1 MTAMATAKEAFPSS
15 TYHASDGAAYDRW
28 LGRWAERLAELLLDF
43 ADFPETGEV
52 IDVGCGTGAL
62 TLAMARRWPERGVL
76 GVDLAEPFLE
86 HARRQPSPN
95 PPRFEVG
102 DACQLRYAD
111 GAFAAAA
118 SQLVLMFIPRPERAL
133 AEIARVVRP
142 GGKVVAALWDFRGG
156 LIFQRLLWDTAAALD
171 PEARATRNRLF
182 SAPLVLPDGLTQLF
196 RAQGLQDVE
205 RQSLTIRMEFAD
217 FADYW
222 EPFLGGQGPVG
233 AYFLQLAPELKARIK
248 EAVRDAYLSGA
259 ADGPRSM
266 TATAWAV
273 RGRVP

>member
-1 MTAMATAKEAFPSS
+1 MAAASGTFLSS

-43 ADFPETGEV
+43 AEFPASGDL

-62 TLAMARRWPERGVL
+62 TFAMARRWPQRRVL
-76 GVDLAEPFLE
+76 GVDLAKPFIDY
-86 HARRQPSPN
+86 ARSRQTPLRPS
-95 PPRFEVG
+95 FELG
-102 DACQLRYAD
+102 DACALPYAD

-118 SQLVLMFIPRPERAL
+118 TQLVLMFIPRPERAL
-133 AEIARVVRP
+133 AEIVRVVRP
-142 GGKVVAALWDFRGG
+142 GGRIVAALWDFRGG
-156 LIFQRLLWDTAAALD
+156 LLFQRLLWDTAAALD

-182 SAPLVLPDGLTQLF
+182 SAPLVLPDGLSQLF

-205 RQSLTIRMEFAD
+205 RQSLTIRMEFAN

-222 EPFLGGQGPVG
+222 EPFQGGQGPVG

-248 EAVRDAYLSGA
+248 EAVYDAYLSGLT
-259 ADGPRSM
+259 DGPRSLA
-266 TATAWAV
+266 ATAWAV
-273 RGRVP
+273 RARVPVRA